1 MLGFDGGRGSVTINE
16 DGFTDHIR
24 AQEDEYFRRK
34 DRELVEMLRK
44 ADAHAK
50 ARQALEEE
58 TGIHDPAML
67 RELDLLGFTPD
78 TISLLPLVPV
88 LQVAWAK
95 AGISTAERTMI
106 LNLARSRGIADGS
119 PADHVLKLWLEVKPS
134 NETFHKAARLISA
147 VLDASDHH
155 VHVSADELLEYCEK
169 IAHSSGGIFGIG
181 VVSAEERAAIAEI
194 AAALKDRQD

>member
-1 MLGFDGGRGSVTINE
+1 MTI
-16 DGFTDHIR
+16 DKTGLTDHIR
-24 AQEDEYFRRK
+24 AQEDEYFRKK

-44 ADAHAK
+44 ADAE
-50 ARQALEEE
+50 ARAREALEEE
-58 TGIHDPAML
+58 TGLHDPGML

-95 AGISTAERTMI
+95 AGVSSAERAMI
-106 LNLARSRGIADGS
+106 LKLARARGVVDGS

-134 NETFHKAARLISA
+134 NDTFHKATRLIGAMLESP
-147 VLDASDHH
+147 DHT

-169 IAHSSGGIFGIG
+169 IAHASGGIFGIG
-181 VVSAEERAAIAEI
+181 VVSAEERAAIQEI
-194 AAALKDRQD
+194 AAALKARQE